1 MSQAK
6 SKLTKSSTTEGGD
19 SVLSNEDILVFL
31 REHPEFLQQHPQAL
45 EHQILDHECGGATSL
60 VERQVKTLRQRIQD
74 YANKL
79 SELLHSARRNDVQFE
94 KTKRLVVALSG
105 CTTLA
110 ETASALNHS
119 FISEF
124 DAHAVRLVVFADTE
138 EKHDQLIQLPTD
150 SDQHALL
157 SLLAEK
163 AWAFCR
169 TVEGSP
175 LADLLANTD
184 APMQSCAILPIHLDK
199 QPIAVVIVASAAAD
213 HYSEELDTLFL
224 NHVAAVCSRVIG
236 RICGK

>member
-105 CTTLA
+105 CRTLA
-110 ETASALNHS
+110 DTASALNSS

-124 DAHAVRLVVFADTE
+124 DAHAVRLVLLQDTD
-138 EKHDQLIQLPTD
+138 EKHDQLLQLATD
-150 SDQHALL
+150 SEQHALL

-169 TVEGSP
+169 TVQGAP
-175 LADLLANTD
+175 LADLLADTD
-184 APMQSCAILPIHLDK
+184 EPMQSCAILPIHVDK
-199 QPIAVVIVASAAAD
+199 QPIAVVIVASTSAN
-213 HYSEELDTLFL
+213 HYTEELDTLFL

>member
-6 SKLTKSSTTEGGD
+6 SKLTKPSADGGGGD

-105 CTTLA
+105 CSTLA
-110 ETASALNHS
+110 EAASALNTS

-124 DAHAVRLVVFADTE
+124 DAHAVRLVLLQETQE
-138 EKHDQLIQLPTD
+138 EHDQLIQLATD
-150 SDQHALL
+150 TEQHALL
-157 SLLAEK
+157 SL
-163 AWAFCR
+163 
-169 TVEGSP
+169 
-175 LADLLANTD
+175 
-184 APMQSCAILPIHLDK
+184 
-199 QPIAVVIVASAAAD
+199 
-213 HYSEELDTLFL
+213 
-224 NHVAAVCSRVIG
+224 
-236 RICGK
+236 